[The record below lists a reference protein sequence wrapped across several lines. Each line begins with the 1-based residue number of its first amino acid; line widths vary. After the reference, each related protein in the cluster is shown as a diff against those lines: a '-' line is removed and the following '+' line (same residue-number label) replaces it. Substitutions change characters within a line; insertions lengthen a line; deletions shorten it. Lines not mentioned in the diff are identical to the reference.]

1 MLWSVEYMMNS
12 VKKVAHNI
20 KELDKRLIRKFQQKF
35 DLSDYQI
42 ICLAFAKGFVIGAI
56 LL

>member
-1 MLWSVEYMMNS
+1 MNK

-20 KELDKRLIRKFQQKF
+20 KEWDKKLVRRFQDKFN
-35 DLSDYQI
+35 LTDYQM
-42 ICLAFAKGFVIGAI
+42 LFVAFAKGFVIGAI